1 MNSTFE
7 VDYDHNITALYES
20 ITASDWDTA
29 IDATAR
35 NPKEAQTW
43 VVRRYDNSEIM
54 WRFLPLH
61 SACARQP
68 PTSVISALLQA
79 YPEGATLVD
88 DQGMYALH
96 YACGNQASRDVIRLL
111 LVAFPGAAK
120 VPDPRGMLP
129 IHYLAC
135 WGPSTVSII
144 DMVLVAHRNVANVMD
159 ADGNTPLQLA
169 MEGEYPEHEAV
180 VAALK
185 RWFDAVSASDS
196 QATAT
201 EATLRTVSSLD
212 AKDKA
217 MVASSSSSA
226 AAASAS
232 SAASFNTQDRSSP
245 LTVGRLRQEITKLK
259 LVKKQRDNEWE
270 DRMNVS
276 VGSLSAKNK
285 DLVRQVESATNS
297 LGDAQVRLE
306 ELEITV
312 STKDRRLR
320 DLEAQLQETSIRL
333 AETEQDCDGLRQT
346 LTDVTDAHDKYKRK
360 SEIMSDRIGS
370 LSASLTGMMDEQEN
384 LMRTLQSRDAR
395 LLHESSIRRGHLQ
408 ELLDLEEQFYTD
420 SAIDDAVGCIES
432 AFEKQNKEMDAIA
445 AVIAAARS

>member
-20 ITASDWDTA
+20 ITACDWDTA

-43 VVRRYDNSEIM
+43 VVRRYDNAEIM

-68 PTSVISALLQA
+68 PTAVISALLQA

-144 DMVLVAHRNVANVMD
+144 DMVLVAHRNVANVAD
-159 ADGNTPLQLA
+159 ADGNTPMQLA
-169 MEGEYPEHEAV
+169 MEGEYPEQEAV

-185 RWFDAVSASDS
+185 RWFDSAIITDAPTNS
-196 QATAT
+196 T
-201 EATLRTVSSLD
+201 ESTLRTVSSFD

-217 MVASSSSSA
+217 VTTTTAGSGAGATTSTP
-226 AAASAS
+226 
-232 SAASFNTQDRSSP
+232 FNNHDRSSP

-276 VGSLSAKNK
+276 VGSLSSKNRE
-285 DLVRQVESATNS
+285 LVRQVESATNS

-306 ELEITV
+306 ELEIIVT
-312 STKDRRLR
+312 TKDRRLK

-333 AETEQDCDGLRQT
+333 AETEQNCDGLRQT

-370 LSASLTGMMDEQEN
+370 LSASLTGMMDQQEN

-395 LLHESSIRRGHLQ
+395 LLHESTIRRGHLQ
-408 ELLDLEEQFYTD
+408 ELQDLEDQFYTD

>member
-1 MNSTFE
+1 MT
-7 VDYDHNITALYES
+7 
-20 ITASDWDTA
+20 
-29 IDATAR
+29 
-35 NPKEAQTW
+35 
-43 VVRRYDNSEIM
+43 
-54 WRFLPLH
+54 
-61 SACARQP
+61 
-68 PTSVISALLQA
+68 LL
-79 YPEGATLVD
+79 
-88 DQGMYALH
+88 
-96 YACGNQASRDVIRLL
+96 
-111 LVAFPGAAK
+111 
-120 VPDPRGMLP
+120 
-129 IHYLAC
+129 
-135 WGPSTVSII
+135 
-144 DMVLVAHRNVANVMD
+144 
-159 ADGNTPLQLA
+159 
-169 MEGEYPEHEAV
+169 
-180 VAALK
+180 
-185 RWFDAVSASDS
+185 
-196 QATAT
+196 
-201 EATLRTVSSLD
+201 
-212 AKDKA
+212 
-217 MVASSSSSA
+217 SSSA